1 MNIFFYVT
9 YSIAVIFLILSI
21 INRNSYL
28 GEKYFAYCGLL
39 GFFIVLVWCLN
50 FDSNEVLVWIIFLGS
65 LLISFVIA
73 WEINHALNSRV
84 KKGNKKLYKPKNKDE
99 FKFSRSSK
107 SLILLIE
114 DDQDML
120 DLIAGYLENDGFD
133 VLCTQDSISGQALAL
148 QYSPDIVLLDLML
161 PNVDGLTLCERLRRD
176 ERTSSIPLLMITAL
190 GGLKDCVTSFNS
202 GPDDFITKPF
212 DLEDLSIR
220 IKFLLRRTN
229 RK

>member
-1 MNIFFYVT
+1 MNIFFYIT

-28 GEKYFAYCGLL
+28 GEKYYAYFGLL
-39 GFFIVLVWCLN
+39 GIFNVLVWWLN
-50 FDSNEVLVWIIFLGS
+50 FSNEVLVLIIFS
-65 LLISFVIA
+65 ASSLISFVIA
-73 WEINHALNSRV
+73 REINHALNSRV

-114 DDQDML
+114 DEQDML

-133 VLCTQDSISGQALAL
+133 VLCAQDSISGQALAL